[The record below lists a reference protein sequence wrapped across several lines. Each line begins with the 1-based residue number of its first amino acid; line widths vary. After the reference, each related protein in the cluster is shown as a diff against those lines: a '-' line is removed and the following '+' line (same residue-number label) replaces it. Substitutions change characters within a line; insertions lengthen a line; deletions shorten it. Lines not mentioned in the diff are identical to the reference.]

1 MNTLRFFFPLMRPY
15 WKRYLS
21 GILLAPLSTLFALA
35 IPPLTG
41 EAVNEL
47 RKISGE
53 SAASL
58 EPIIRLSG
66 WILAAALVR
75 GVLIFSVRM
84 LIIGASRDF
93 EFDLR
98 NRLFA
103 HLQSLDCRYFQRMR
117 TGDVMS
123 RLTSDVEAARTLAG
137 PVVMYSVN
145 AFFTLALAL
154 PLMAAVDPLLTLLV
168 MVPLSLLTL
177 AVRRIGPK
185 VHAASRRAQEA
196 FAAVGSFAQENF
208 GGVRVVKSFARED
221 AEIASF
227 RDLSLGLQARNL
239 DAERLSVWMGPV
251 VGSIGEVA
259 VILLLL
265 VGGWMILRGGFTLG
279 QFVQFEGYQTLLI
292 WPMISI
298 GWVINQAYR
307 GTASTQRL
315 DEILAAKS
323 TVGDPPAAAEPRS
336 SVPEKSAEFASSS
349 GPPSIRISSLNF
361 GYGDRAVLSDVSLEA
376 APGSLVAVVG
386 RTGSGKSTLLSLLP
400 RLWRVPDGAISID
413 GVDINRIPL
422 ERLRSLI
429 GFVPQESFLFSRTI
443 RENLALA
450 RDGDAVAPAEVEARA
465 RRCAAIARLD
475 KDVDQFPRGYEEI
488 VGERG
493 VTLSGGQKQRVA
505 IARALLADPR
515 ILILDDPLSAVDA
528 QTEQEILANLREA
541 ARGRTTLVA
550 THRVGGI
557 RLADRIYVLEEGRV
571 VEQGT
576 HAELLRTGRVY
587 PALYQRQVLEDE
599 LEGM

>member
-1 MNTLRFFFPLMRPY
+1 MKTLRFFLPLMRPY
-15 WKRYLS
+15 WKQYIA

-35 IPPLTG
+35 IPRFTG
-41 EAVNEL
+41 EVVNRL
-47 RKISGE
+47 RRIAGDST
-53 SAASL
+53 ASL
-58 EPIIRLSG
+58 EPILWLAG

-75 GVLIFSVRM
+75 GVLLFSVRM
-84 LIIGASRDF
+84 LIIGASRGF

-98 NRLFA
+98 NRLFG
-103 HLQSLDCRYFQRMR
+103 HLQSLDARYFHRIR

-145 AFFTLALAL
+145 AFFTLALAI
-154 PLMAAVDPLLTLLV
+154 PLMAAVDPVLTLLV

-177 AVRRIGPK
+177 AVRRIGPR

-196 FAAVGSFAQENF
+196 LAAVGSFAQENF

-227 RDLSLGLQARNL
+227 RGLSLGLQARNL

-265 VGGWMILRGGFTLG
+265 VGGWMILRGEFTLG

-298 GWVINQAYR
+298 GWVFNQAHR
-307 GTASTQRL
+307 GTASTGRL
-315 DEILAAKS
+315 EEILAARS
-323 TVGDPPAAAEPRS
+323 TVADPPAAVGPRPS
-336 SVPEKSAEFASSS
+336 PVESFPAATPAS
-349 GPPSIRISSLNF
+349 GPPSIRISGLNF
-361 GYGDRAVLSDVSLEA
+361 GYGDRPILRDVSLEVP
-376 APGSLVAVVG
+376 PGALVAVVG

-422 ERLRSLI
+422 ARLRSRI

-443 RENLALA
+443 RENIALA
-450 RDGDAVAPAEVEARA
+450 RDGDAVPPAEVENQAY
-465 RRCAAIARLD
+465 RCAAIARLD

-557 RLADRIYVLEEGRV
+557 RLADRIHVLEEGRI

-587 PALYQRQVLEDE
+587 PALYQRQILEDE